1 MKWLKRKIRR
11 WLAHDEES
19 VGLRVHDPRE
29 QSRPYSDPVLN
40 FRIYSAENGKILEF
54 SRYDQVKDRT
64 YSTNYIINKDEN
76 ISEKVD
82 KCLKVELMR

>member
-1 MKWLKRKIRR
+1 MKWLRRRIRR

-19 VGLRVHDPRE
+19 VGLRVH
-29 QSRPYSDPVLN
+29 SRLEHPSPCNDPVLN
-40 FRIYSAENGKILEF
+40 FRLYSAENGKILEF

>member
-1 MKWLKRKIRR
+1 MKWLRRKIRR
-11 WLAHDEES
+11 WLAHDEKS

-29 QSRPYSDPVLN
+29 HPGPYSDPILN